1 MEFVYYNPIHRNIQ
15 NQPTTQFTI
24 QHITKKYSIN
34 KINKYAKESLYDIYC
49 SRVHREFFK
58 RGLHSN
64 RVKTETFITK
74 RGLRRHHVF
83 METEYLEEHYED
95 VSLFLSPN
103 KTATIEAFQPKSV
116 LMTTEP
122 PEPPEPSNSYP
133 KGRMPIFSFCRGLP
147 LTETSEPVVET
158 TCDMP
163 NKITVVFPAEHPQEP
178 FYLYIDDV
186 LYTKK
191 IHCCHLDRVK
201 QTVGKYIKSYRRF
214 FNCISCGCVLHK
226 TNWTPDTHVSDIIKH
241 HRWLQQFKETIKY
254 DILLEE
260 LAKAKHLDTTIVVWI
275 LEFLYVSPFS

>member
-15 NQPTTQFTI
+15 NQPTQQFTI

-34 KINKYAKESLYDIYC
+34 KLNKYAKESLYDIYC
-49 SRVHREFFK
+49 SRIHREFFK
-58 RGLHSN
+58 RGVDTN
-64 RVKTETFITK
+64 RVKTETETFITK

-116 LMTTEP
+116 PMT
-122 PEPPEPSNSYP
+122 PEPSDSSNP
-133 KGRMPIFSFCRGLP
+133 KERMPIFSFCRGLP
-147 LTETSEPVVET
+147 LTETSEPVADT
-158 TCDMP
+158 PSDMP

-260 LAKAKHLDTTIVVWI
+260 LAKTKQLDTTIVIWI
-275 LEFLYVSPFS
+275 LEFLNVSPFS